1 MFWIIGADAILSS
14 LRRFNDNPVTRFL
27 ANQFDHKEWAGF
39 AFYDLVFPLFVFI
52 VGVSLVF
59 SLSRTMGKEGRMA
72 ALKRVARRGLLL
84 YLLGVFY
91 YGGLSKEWADIR
103 WLGVLQRIAIC
114 YFFAGMVFCFVR
126 TKALATICAG
136 LLVGYWAVMALVPF
150 PDVRPTPGG
159 KLEVCK
165 ATGFTNV
172 AQLNL
177 DSTVMLRGSYLQGV
191 NLANYVDQAYLPGF
205 KWDGTWDPE
214 GLLSTIPAVATCLLG
229 VLAGLLVQSSGVSD
243 SRKVAILFGL
253 GAAAVAV
260 GWLWHLQFPI
270 IKKVWTSSYALVA
283 AGYSAWLFGAFYW
296 MIEIRQ
302 WRRWAMPFVWIG
314 MNPITVYL
322 AANLVNF
329 DKLAERLAGGS
340 VRQFLNT
347 TVMSG
352 FGDLL
357 LAAVSLGLGIAF
369 CRYLYNRKIF
379 IRL

>member
-1 MFWIIGADAILSS
+1 
-14 LRRFNDNPVTRFL
+14 
-27 ANQFDHKEWAGF
+27 
-39 AFYDLVFPLFVFI
+39 
-52 VGVSLVF
+52 
-59 SLSRTMGKEGRMA
+59 MA

-229 VLAGLLVQSSGVSD
+229 VLAGLLVQSSGFSD

-296 MIEIRQ
+296 MSEIRQ